1 VNRAAAIGLA
11 ARRIVPPRRRATLI
25 AEMPRRLLALFVSF
39 ALLLPA
45 GTLGSVL
52 YVCRMTGETGP
63 SCCCMAKRSVAKAK
77 AVKLAKRSPSIRR
90 SGCCDPKVTAA
101 AERPASTIAP
111 DFQVPPPSLVGRL
124 PVELSVAFA
133 PHESLVMAER
143 ARGPPPLGD
152 PLYLQNCALLS

>member
-1 VNRAAAIGLA
+1 
-11 ARRIVPPRRRATLI
+11 
-25 AEMPRRLLALFVSF
+25 MPRRLLALFVSF

-77 AVKLAKRSPSIRR
+77 AAKRSPSIRR
-90 SGCCDPKVTAA
+90 SGCCDAKVTAG

-133 PHESLVMAER
+133 PREWLVIAER
-143 ARGPPPLGD
+143 ARGPPPLGE
-152 PLYLQNCALLS
+152 PLYLENCALLS